1 MDVLESSGPHSPHYL
16 RLTEQIGGVLVAVD
30 SLTAQQRQTNRTLQ
44 EVQRDLGKTTEA
56 AEETKERVGHIEKK
70 MMKTNGNGN
79 GNGNGRGWSKTTIIA
94 LISLCLMFLGT
105 VVGAAWYL
113 GGEVTALKTAVS
125 PPVVSSAG
133 APVIRNTPGG

>member
-1 MDVLESSGPHSPHYL
+1 MNEVIESSGPHSLHYL
-16 RLTEQIGGVLVAVD
+16 KLTEQIGGVSAEVKGL
-30 SLTAQQRQTNRTLQ
+30 SAQQRQTNLTLQ

-79 GNGNGRGWSKTTIIA
+79 GNGHGWSKATIIA